1 MKVVKF
7 GGSSLADAGQLK
19 KVADIIMS
27 DSERRIVVVSAPGK
41 RSDDDIKV
49 TDLLIAAG
57 EAALAG
63 TKTHDI
69 DEAEIK
75 MGYVTDRYAGIAR
88 DLNLGDDIVK
98 MINEDLMARIKKD
111 KSHPGKFMD
120 CIKAAGEDN
129 SAKLFAAYL
138 QSLGVDAKYIDP
150 LEAGMFLDGEFGNAR
165 ILEES
170 YANLKKLK
178 DEKSICIFPGFFGY
192 SKEGEVVTFPRGG
205 SDITGAILAA
215 AVNAD
220 LYENFTDV
228 DSVYAANPKIIDNPK
243 PIPEFTYNEMR
254 ELAYAGFSVLQEETL
269 EPVYRAGI
277 PVNIKNTNNPSAKGT
292 FIVKERSKSTRPVV
306 GIACASGFSN
316 IYVEKYMMNKEVGF
330 GSRLL
335 AILAEYGLS
344 FEHTPSGI
352 DNMSIILR
360 TDELKPVEDEL
371 VKELKERLDLDEI
384 RVEHGKTLL
393 MIVGADMTRK
403 IGTAGRAC
411 TALSKA
417 GVNIEMINQGSSE
430 VSIMFGIA
438 SENKYD
444 AIKAMYQE
452 FFENEEE

>member
-7 GGSSLADAGQLK
+7 GGSSLADAGQIK

-27 DSERRIVVVSAPGK
+27 DDERRIVVVSAPGK

-63 TKTHDI
+63 KD
-69 DEAEIK
+69 AEVK
-75 MGYVTDRYAGIAR
+75 MGYVIDRYASIAK
-88 DLNLGDDIVK
+88 DLELGEETKEVIAK
-98 MINEDLMARIKKD
+98 DLMDRLNMD
-111 KSHPGKFMD
+111 KSNSGKFMD

-129 SAKLFAAYL
+129 SAKLFAGYL
-138 QSLGVDAKYIDP
+138 NKLGVNAEYINPKDAG
-150 LEAGMFLDGEFGNAR
+150 LFLDDEYGNAR
-165 ILEES
+165 VLPES
-170 YANLKKLK
+170 YDNLKKLR
-178 DEKSICIFPGFFGY
+178 EKATICIFPGFFGY
-192 SKEGEVVTFPRGG
+192 SHAGEVVTFPRGG

-215 AVNAD
+215 AVGAD

-228 DSVYAANPKIIDNPK
+228 DSVYAANPKIIKNPL

-254 ELAYAGFSVLQEETL
+254 ELSYAGFSVLQEETL

-292 FIVKERSKSTRPVV
+292 FILKERAKSNLPLV
-306 GIACASGFSN
+306 GIGCDSGFST
-316 IYVEKYMMNKEVGF
+316 IFVEKYMMNREIGF
-330 GSRLL
+330 GSKLL
-335 AILAEYGLS
+335 GILAEHGLS

-352 DNMSIILR
+352 DNMSVIVKTEALLPVQ
-360 TDELKPVEDEL
+360 DELIKD
-371 VKELKERLDLDEI
+371 LKEKLDLDDI

-393 MIVGADMTRK
+393 MIVGAEMTRRV
-403 IGTAGRAC
+403 GTAGRAC
-411 TALSKA
+411 TALAKA

-438 SENKYD
+438 SEHKYD
-444 AIKAMYQE
+444 AIKAMYAE
-452 FFENEEE
+452 FFEKEA